1 MSSENQQKQVSSKKE
16 FGKAKINLDTPVAK
30 PKNTAKTLKRLLR
43 YLNRYWLQIIATLI
57 CICFTTIGTLIATRL
72 IGTAIDE
79 YIPVFDFVGLGRIC
93 LVMTVIYVCSSL
105 FTWVHMYL
113 MLQMA
118 QNIVTAI
125 RKEMFEKLQRLPL
138 KYFDSTTHGELM
150 SRVTN
155 DVENISNA
163 LNGSVSQLMQGT
175 LTFIST
181 LGMMLYLSVPLTIA
195 TIIIIPVM
203 LFTTCAVAKRA
214 KRQFKERQK
223 KLGDLNGKIEE
234 IISGQKV
241 VKVFHRE
248 DKEIEIF
255 SDLNSDLLET
265 SIKAEIYSGV
275 VGPIMTALNNLSYAI
290 VVGAGGFMMVLGYGG
305 VTLGTIS
312 NFIIYSRQFTR
323 PLNELAS
330 QVNTIMSA
338 LAGAERVFELLDET
352 EETEDRAE
360 AVELNEAEGD
370 ILFDDVYFSYDE
382 GHPILKDINL
392 YARPGQTIAFV
403 GPTGAG
409 KTTIINLLTRFYD
422 IDAGRIQV
430 DGHDIYNI
438 KRRNLRSLLGIVLQD
453 TYLFTASIR
462 ENIRYGRLDATEEEI
477 VQAAKLANAHEFIRR
492 LPDSYDTK
500 LIDGG
505 GNLSQGQRQMLAI
518 ARAILA
524 NPKILILDEAT
535 SSVDTRT
542 EAKIQEAM
550 NTLMKGR
557 TNFVIAHRLSTI
569 KNADLIAV
577 IDGGKIIERGNH
589 EQLME
594 KKGFYYTLYSN
605 QFETDEMGA

>member
-1 MSSENQQKQVSSKKE
+1 VSSENQQKQVSSKKE

>member
-203 LFTTCAVAKRA
+203 LFTTSAVAKRA

-462 ENIRYGRLDATEEEI
+462 ENICYGRLDATEEEI
-477 VQAAKLANAHEFIRR
+477 VQAAKLANAHEFIHR
-492 LPDSYDTK
+492 LPDGYDTK